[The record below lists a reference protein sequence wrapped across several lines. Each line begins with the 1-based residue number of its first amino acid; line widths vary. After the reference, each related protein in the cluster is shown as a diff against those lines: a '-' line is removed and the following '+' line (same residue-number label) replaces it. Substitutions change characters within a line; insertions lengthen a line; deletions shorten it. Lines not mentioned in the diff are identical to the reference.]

1 MRLPN
6 PGAFAMRPVLPSE
19 TRALLPGD
27 LPRAREIA
35 AKGTA
40 LVGDRDS
47 YVARHDIDPGFAYPQ
62 ANWGDGA
69 NNAFRGLF
77 DRVRRC
83 DDEAIGQFRA
93 FCQPFTGFRLYEM
106 TIAGEPPDDLS
117 GYTDARIALN
127 LERNLPYVDQ
137 WLSLP
142 RHHVFVPPRR
152 FGEIGH
158 DIDGV
163 IVNYDTWA
171 YQERIDLLHDSGALD
186 RLSPTAR
193 VLEIGG
199 GYGALGYWFKQ
210 AYPGCAYTIID
221 LPECLLFSGLYLGLS
236 DVAFRAVPNYAADA
250 LQEPFD
256 LVINTLSMSEMSAEQ
271 VRHYTG
277 LMRKYWLS
285 EGGVFFEQNHDN
297 RTIGLLNAQDLI
309 AGGLPYRRAI
319 ETPYRYRGQAHLW
332 SL

>member
-1 MRLPN
+1 
-6 PGAFAMRPVLPSE
+6 
-19 TRALLPGD
+19 
-27 LPRAREIA
+27 
-35 AKGTA
+35 
-40 LVGDRDS
+40 
-47 YVARHDIDPGFAYPQ
+47 
-62 ANWGDGA
+62 
-69 NNAFRGLF
+69 
-77 DRVRRC
+77 
-83 DDEAIGQFRA
+83 
-93 FCQPFTGFRLYEM
+93 YEM
-106 TIAGEPPDDLS
+106 TIAGKPPDDLS

-158 DIDGV
+158 DINGV

-199 GYGALGYWFKQ
+199 GYGALAYWFKQ
-210 AYPGCAYTIID
+210 AYPGCAYAIVD

-250 LQEPFD
+250 LQEPRSRHQH
-256 LVINTLSMSEMSAEQ
+256 VIDERDERRTGAPLHPVNAE
-271 VRHYTG
+271 VLARRG
-277 LMRKYWLS
+277 R
-285 EGGVFFEQNHDN
+285 GVF
-297 RTIGLLNAQDLI
+297 RTEPRQPDDGSVERPRPHRRGLAVSSRDRDAL
-309 AGGLPYRRAI
+309 
-319 ETPYRYRGQAHLW
+319 

>member
-1 MRLPN
+1 
-6 PGAFAMRPVLPSE
+6 
-19 TRALLPGD
+19 
-27 LPRAREIA
+27 
-35 AKGTA
+35 
-40 LVGDRDS
+40 
-47 YVARHDIDPGFAYPQ
+47 
-62 ANWGDGA
+62 
-69 NNAFRGLF
+69 LF

-142 RHHVFVPPRR
+142 RHHMFVPPRR

-171 YQERIDLLHDSGALD
+171 YQERIDFLHDSGALD

-256 LVINTLSMSEMSAEQ
+256 LVINTLSMSEMSAAQ
-271 VRHYTG
+271 VRHYTR

-319 ETPYRYRGQAHLW
+319 ETPCRYRGQAHLW

>member
-1 MRLPN
+1 MLMRLPN

-27 LPRAREIA
+27 LARAREIA
-35 AKGTA
+35 AKVTA
-40 LVGDRDS
+40 LVEDRDS

-69 NNAFRGLF
+69 KNAFRGLF

-210 AYPGCAYTIID
+210 AYPGCAYAIVPAAARI
-221 LPECLLFSGLYLGLS
+221 
-236 DVAFRAVPNYAADA
+236 RARDPLRSAADA
-250 LQEPFD
+250 RRLPGAVRFQRAAPGLRDD
-256 LVINTLSMSEMSAEQ
+256 LGADAAD
-271 VRHYTG
+271 R
-277 LMRKYWLS
+277 
-285 EGGVFFEQNHDN
+285 
-297 RTIGLLNAQDLI
+297 
-309 AGGLPYRRAI
+309 RRAGDD
-319 ETPYRYRGQAHLW
+319 RGL
-332 SL
+332 